1 MTTIAM
7 RQLHCHAR
15 VVGPTAQPRQGDG
28 IGGGRNV
35 NTGRRVHRVGWTLRK
50 PIVNIKY
57 RIPSLG
63 FNVRFDN
70 LMCHLFVLET
80 ERHVTRSISLCSH
93 IGVKCEAE
101 NATSY
106 NNIRREKNIRLFDL
120 TQFRN
125 HVY

>member
-1 MTTIAM
+1 LDSTAVGTSESFM
-7 RQLHCHAR
+7 RYQRIVPSAIDADAR
-15 VVGPTAQPRQGDG
+15 RYAESFALK
-28 IGGGRNV
+28 GGCEISFQ
-35 NTGRRVHRVGWTLRK
+35 RK
-50 PIVNIKY
+50 LAW
-57 RIPSLG
+57 S
-63 FNVRFDN
+63 
-70 LMCHLFVLET
+70 ET

-93 IGVKCEAE
+93 IGVKCEAA